1 MAKRNFQRI
10 VLKLSGEALAGDQG
24 FGINPDV
31 VEEFAQEIAALAK
44 STDLEIAIVVGGGN
58 LWRGLAGSNQGM
70 DRATAD
76 YMGML
81 ATVMNSLA
89 LQDALEQAG
98 VDTRVQT
105 AIEMQEIAEPYIRRR
120 AIRHLE
126 KKRIVIFG
134 AGLGKPYFSTDTTA
148 ALRAAEIEADA
159 ILMAKKFAD
168 GVYDSDPKTNPNAI
182 KFDELTYNDIITKE
196 LKVMDATSTTLCKD
210 NNIPIIVQQAEDRMN
225 KSIEALKHEFASIR
239 TGRASVALLDKV
251 MVDYYGS
258 PSPINQVANISV
270 PEPRMIV
277 IAPWDKTMIG
287 AIEKAI
293 LQSDL
298 GLNPGN
304 DGAQIRL
311 TIPQL
316 TEERR
321 KEIVKVVHK
330 KAEDAKVAVRNI
342 RRDVNDALKKEE
354 KAKTITEDD
363 AKDGLD
369 EIQKL
374 TDAKV
379 KHIDELKAVKE
390 KDVLEV

>member
-1 MAKRNFQRI
+1 MAKRNFRRI
-10 VLKLSGEALAGDQG
+10 VLKLSGEALAGEQG

-31 VEEFAQEIAALAK
+31 VEEFAKEIAALAK

-168 GVYDSDPKTNPNAI
+168 GVYDSDPKTNPNAV
-182 KFDELTYNDIITKE
+182 KFDELTYNEIITKE

-210 NNIPIIVQQAEDRMN
+210 NNIPIIVFSM
-225 KSIEALKHEFASIR
+225 EALKHEFASIR

-311 TIPQL
+311 SIPQL

-342 RRDVNDALKKEE
+342 RRDVNEALKKEE

-369 EIQKL
+369 QIQKL

-379 KHIDELKAVKE
+379 KQIDELKAVKE